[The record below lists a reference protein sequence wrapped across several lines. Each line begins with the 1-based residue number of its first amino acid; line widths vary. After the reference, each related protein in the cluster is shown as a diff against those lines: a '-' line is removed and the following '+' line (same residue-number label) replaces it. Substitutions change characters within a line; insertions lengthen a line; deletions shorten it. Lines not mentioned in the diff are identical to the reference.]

1 MANPRT
7 RSIRPIRIAVASIT
21 AALVVVGLVPSA
33 GSAAP
38 KLTVA
43 QAKAQM
49 AALQGQAEVAQES
62 YNSAQVKLAD
72 GQKVLKQIQ
81 ARVARSQAAVSA
93 AQVSVGRLASA
104 AYRSGG
110 VDQTLQLLLADN
122 PTQFLDQ
129 ASALDGVSRR
139 QSDVLRTVAAAQQ
152 RLAMDKLAA
161 AQQLGRLQVIT
172 DAAAKDYAEVQA
184 KVAAAT
190 AVFNS
195 LAAADRAALVA
206 SQAAAR
212 ARAAAAAK
220 ARAGATHRP
229 SRGGS
234 RHFGGGSGIGAG
246 AAAFALAQV
255 GDSYVWGATGMSSW
269 DCSGLTMKAYASVG
283 VSLPHSSRSQYSSG
297 RHISY
302 SNLQPG
308 DLVFFYSPI
317 HHVGIYIGG
326 GMIVHAA
333 NPGAG
338 VTTDPLSSMPFSGAV
353 RPY

>member
-7 RSIRPIRIAVASIT
+7 RSTRSIRIAVASIT

-38 KLTVA
+38 KLTLA
-43 QAKAQM
+43 QAQAQM
-49 AALQGQAEVAQES
+49 AAYQTEAETAQES
-62 YNSAQVKLAD
+62 YNTSQVLLGD
-72 GQKVLKQIQ
+72 GKKVLKAIQ

-139 QSDVLRTVAAAQQ
+139 QGDVLRTVAAARQ

-161 AQQLGRLQVIT
+161 AQQLGRLQAIT
-172 DAAAKDYAEVQA
+172 DAAAKDYADVQA
-184 KVAAAT
+184 KVAAST

-195 LAAADRAALVA
+195 LAAADRAAIFA

-212 ARAAAAAK
+212 ARAAAAAR
-220 ARAGATHRP
+220 ARAGASHRP
-229 SRGGS
+229 SRGGG
-234 RHFGGGSGIGAG
+234 RHYGGGSGIGAG
-246 AAAFALAQV
+246 AVAYAMAQV
-255 GDSYVWGATGMSSW
+255 GDNYVFGATGMSSW

-283 VSLPHSSRSQYSSG
+283 VSLPHSSRAQYGSG

-302 SNLQPG
+302 SSLQPG

-333 NPGAG
+333 NPSAG